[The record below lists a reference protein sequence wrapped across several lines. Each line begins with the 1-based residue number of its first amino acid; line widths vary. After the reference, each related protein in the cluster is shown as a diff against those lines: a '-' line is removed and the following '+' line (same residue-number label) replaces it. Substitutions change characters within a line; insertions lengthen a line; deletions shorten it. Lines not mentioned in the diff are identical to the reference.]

1 MLRTLTRQI
10 YRRIR
15 EHGGLSRD
23 DVARAIGRTYQA
35 VWRWEETG
43 QMPTREQEAKL
54 ARAANLTPEA
64 FVQIMCEVL
73 SEMVEDL
80 RVITVPSGDGHS
92 PRGPLARATALF
104 RGSYLQL
111 DDGARAAVEEMLGH
125 GRLLDALVERTCGLF
140 EIVIARR
147 IAAAA

>member
-1 MLRTLTRQI
+1 MLRTLKRQI
-10 YRRIR
+10 CRRIR
-15 EHGGLSRD
+15 EHGHLSRK
-23 DVARAIGRTYQA
+23 DVAHAIGRSPQA
-35 VWRWEETG
+35 VWRWEETD
-43 QMPTREQEAKL
+43 QMPSREQEAQL

-64 FVQIMCEVL
+64 FIEIMCELL
-73 SEMVEDL
+73 STQVEKL
-80 RVITVPSGDGHS
+80 RVITVPRGDGYS

-104 RGSYLQL
+104 RASYLEL